1 MTIILWEKYVAR
13 HLRSIDPVVAFH
25 LYPLALVDL
34 LRTSG
39 ARLDALLEDTGI
51 TDDIMAD
58 HNASISYVQYGLLI
72 RNALRH
78 YAHPGLGLRFGATL
92 HVGHQGM
99 LGVASMTSN
108 TLRDAGLL
116 AERFYK
122 FLSPVLVLEMRIEG
136 DECVVQAN
144 EAWDLGP
151 LRIFGVEC
159 LFVGLMRH
167 MEFVLGI
174 EHFPCRFDFGYPAPA
189 YVALYDSYLK
199 NPVNFDRGFHQMR
212 FDAKWLDAS
221 LRFRHPLTC
230 QQATAICED
239 GIGNLPSRESVLM
252 KLRQLPVVAPGRVLS
267 LEEAA
272 TALHMSDRTLKRQ
285 LQKLNTQYRRV
296 VDAMRFE
303 WAASALRSTDMA
315 VADIAEQMCFTDVA
329 NFRRAFKRWTSQT
342 PQEYRYGREGDV

>member
-1 MTIILWEKYVAR
+1 MAR

-25 LYPLALVDL
+25 LYPLALVEL
-34 LRTSG
+34 LLASG
-39 ARLDALLEDTGI
+39 ARIEALLEDTGI
-51 TDDIMAD
+51 PTEALED
-58 HNASISYVQYGLLI
+58 NGASISYAQYGLLI

-108 TLRDAGLL
+108 TLRDAGVL

-122 FLSPVLVLEMRIEG
+122 YLSPVLVLEMRIEG

-151 LRIFGVEC
+151 LRPFGVEC
-159 LFVGLMRH
+159 LFVGLVKH
-167 MEFVLGI
+167 IEFILGL
-174 EHFPCRFDFGYPAPA
+174 EHFPCRFEFGYAAPS
-189 YVALYDSYLK
+189 YVALYDNYLK
-199 NPVNFDRGFHQMR
+199 NPATFDRGFHQMR
-212 FDAKWLDAS
+212 FDAKWLDAT

-230 QQATAICED
+230 QQATLICED
-239 GIGNLPSRESVLM
+239 GMGNLPSRDSVLM
-252 KLRQLPVVAPGRVLS
+252 KLRHLPVVTPGRVLS

-272 TALHMSDRTLKRQ
+272 AALHMSDRTLKRQ

-315 VADIAEQMCFTDVA
+315 VAEIAEQMCFTDVA
-329 NFRRAFKRWTSQT
+329 NFRRAFKRWTGQT
-342 PQEYRYGREGDV
+342 PQEYRYGNDSD